1 MLGGAGIGA
10 ASSAQSKRAGGGET
24 ARFGDVWGEQGC
36 LGGNGG
42 VDGEQGALAVVD
54 GAINDVVG
62 V

>member
-1 MLGGAGIGA
+1 MLGGAGIDT

-36 LGGNGG
+36 LGGNRG

-54 GAINDVVG
+54 SVVNNVVG